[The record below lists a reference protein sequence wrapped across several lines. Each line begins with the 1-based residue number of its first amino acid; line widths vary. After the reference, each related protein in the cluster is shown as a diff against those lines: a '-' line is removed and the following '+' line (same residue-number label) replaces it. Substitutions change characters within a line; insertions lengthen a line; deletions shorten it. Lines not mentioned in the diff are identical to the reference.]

1 MRVNN
6 SHGITSI
13 SNVITL
19 GNTDSEILVLGT
31 NDALQNF
38 EVSTAQDRLGAM
50 LDCIISALPNTVTI
64 ISTLIPNLNAAA
76 EANIEIINANL
87 PAMVQERADNGALVY
102 LADMHTSYITD
113 ADITQSDGT
122 HLTDGK

>member
-19 GNTDSEILVLGT
+19 GNTDSEILVPST

-50 LDCIISALPNTVTI
+50 LDRIISALPNTVTI

-102 LADMHTSYITD
+102 LADMHTGYITD

-122 HLTDGK
+122 HPTDGK